1 MIRAQPLGCPY
12 VFILRSWKKWWN
24 EDLIFIIINFTH
36 QLIIMTAYFRKLPLT
51 LKLML
56 IGIIPVSFLLI
67 FSVMIF
73 NEKSKTV
80 KLIGDDIE
88 RMDQSSN
95 LDGLIYELSRERRF
109 TYQYLINKNEYWQ
122 LNNQRAST
130 DSMMQILQASD
141 DPALTG
147 FTKFTFLYDLPRVRK
162 QIDTVKNYPLN
173 SMVQY
178 YTDAII
184 RLSSLNSNL
193 PAYSFLKPLYQDITA
208 QSTLSK
214 MVTFFGIIRT
224 NIFNAL
230 YTKNYMTETI
240 LATRGTHKLFK
251 SYEAEFLVK
260 ASENSVRSYNNKK
273 KLTDYG
279 TAAARLDTLF
289 KRGEFDNTY
298 NADEW
303 WRLSSNAVEILR
315 AQQIN
320 LWHSVDSRMKQ
331 IYQREKNTKNATFLF
346 LLVAIF
352 FVIIFITFSIRDI
365 NKLLRELKIA
375 ARKISRGGSQLD
387 LKDMPAGVIGNLAKS
402 IQQIDKNNL
411 LLAEAASQIG
421 KGNFDVTVQPR
432 SKEDL
437 LGISIQKMQQDL
449 KDYASQKDQ
458 IQIET
463 EQLVYRRD
471 EFFSI
476 ASHELKTPI
485 TSLKAYTQLLL
496 MDDGDMPSSEQMLRR
511 MDRQIDKLTALIND
525 LLDASKV
532 ESGQLLFYKQPF
544 QLKQMAQKVV
554 EETQSLSVD
563 HQLTFQADS
572 NAIVNADRERIEQVL
587 RSFLSNALKYA
598 PRSKDIDVAIYEK
611 EAEIICSVR
620 DFGNGIAPEEQHR
633 IFDRFY
639 RISGNNLNT
648 FPGLGL
654 GLFISKAII
663 EKHNGKI
670 GVESEKGKG
679 TVFYFSLPVFT
690 A

>member
-1 MIRAQPLGCPY
+1 
-12 VFILRSWKKWWN
+12 
-24 EDLIFIIINFTH
+24 
-36 QLIIMTAYFRKLPLT
+36 
-51 LKLML
+51 ML

-80 KLIGDDIE
+80 KLIHDDIE
-88 RMDQSSN
+88 RMDQSAN
-95 LDGLIYELSRERRF
+95 LDGLINELSDERRF
-109 TYQYLINKNEYWQ
+109 SYQFLIDKNEYWQ
-122 LNNQRAST
+122 LNDQRART
-130 DSMMQILQASD
+130 DSMIQILQASD

-147 FTKFTFLYDLPRVRK
+147 FTKFTFLYALPEVRK
-162 QIDTVKNYPLN
+162 QIDTLKNYPLN

-193 PAYSFLKPLYQDITA
+193 PAYSFLRPLYQDITA

-240 LATRGTHKLFK
+240 LATRGMHKLFK

-260 ASENSVRSYNNKK
+260 ASENSARSYSNKK

-279 TAAARLDTLF
+279 IAVARLDTLF
-289 KRGEFDNTY
+289 KRGEFDSTY
-298 NADEW
+298 DAGDW

-315 AQQIN
+315 AQQLN
-320 LWHSVDSRMKQ
+320 LWNSVDSRMKQ
-331 IYQREKNTKNATFLF
+331 IYQHEKNTKNATFLF

-352 FVIIFITFSIRDI
+352 SVIIFITFSIRDI
-365 NKLLRELKIA
+365 SRLLRELKIA
-375 ARKISRGGSQLD
+375 ARKISKGGSQLD
-387 LKDMPAGVIGNLAKS
+387 LKDMPAGVIGSLAKS

-421 KGNFDVTVQPR
+421 KGNFNVTVHPR

-458 IQIET
+458 IQMET

-496 MDDGDMPSSEQMLRR
+496 MDDGDVPGSGQMLKR

-532 ESGQLLFYKQPF
+532 ESGQLLFYKKPF
-544 QLKQMAQKVV
+544 QLKQMAQQVV
-554 EETQSLSVD
+554 EETQSLSDD
-563 HQLTFQADS
+563 HQFRFQADS
-572 NAIVNADRERIEQVL
+572 NARVNADRERIEQVL

-598 PRSKDIDVAIYEK
+598 PHSKNIDVAIHEK
-611 EAEIICSVR
+611 EDEIFCSVR
-620 DFGNGIAPEEQHR
+620 DFGNGIAPEEQYR

-679 TVFYFSLPVFT
+679 TVFYFSLPVLT